1 MISGEFT
8 GRNVFRT
15 ARYPYAQG
23 PSFGRKGATMAIFA
37 FRTRNP
43 DRDRVSDAQRFQA
56 LCGALEELAG
66 QIRREEA
73 GLKNRYEQVRDQ
85 AAFAM
90 QNLDN
95 GAAGNLSER
104 ADALTRSLAQC
115 EARLAALKTQ
125 LDFLARLRGEVDAE
139 RALWG
144 G

>member
-1 MISGEFT
+1 M
-8 GRNVFRT
+8 VL
-15 ARYPYAQG
+15 
-23 PSFGRKGATMAIFA
+23 FA

-43 DRDRVSDAQRFQA
+43 ERDRGTDAQRFHA
-56 LCGALEELAG
+56 LCATLEDLAA

-85 AAFAM
+85 AAFAV

-115 EARLAALKTQ
+115 EARLAALEAQ
-125 LDFLARLRGEVDAE
+125 LGYLTRLRAEVEAQK
-139 RALWG
+139 ALWG
-144 G
+144 